1 MASTPQEFDALDGLV
16 ITGQLDTGG
25 LTASAN
31 VIVDTNVL
39 YVDTVNNRVGINKVP
54 TVAFDVNGNVNIDGG
69 TIDGLTQL
77 SVDSLTLNNQT
88 VESSGLLIL
97 KSGSTNAIDLDSGA
111 GAVRLEKGSTEYARF
126 SESATSLVI
135 AVGSSTT
142 TALTLQ
148 ADGDA
153 VFAANVAMS
162 DGKKIDFGSAMD
174 ITASATGATFSANTY
189 HNGHIVHSGDT
200 NTYMQFHAA
209 DQWRVV
215 TGGSQ
220 RLEVNNTQVTINNV
234 PLVVSGQDITGKVL
248 HATDYFEENVYDG
261 GSGTA
266 YTMNINNGS
275 VHKFQ
280 PTGNYSIDFS
290 NFPTSGAATFTLII
304 NNNGTGREPTW
315 PASGEGDK
323 IYWSEGQEP
332 PHSTGVD
339 IYSFYVV
346 DGQIYGSLGIRNA
359 GFAN

>member
-1 MASTPQEFDALDGLV
+1 MATAQKFDTLDGLV
-16 ITGQLDTGG
+16 VTGTLETGG
-25 LTASAN
+25 LSSSGNLT
-31 VIVDTNVL
+31 VDTNVL

-54 TVAFDVNGNVNIDGG
+54 TVAFDVSGNVNIDGG

-77 SVDSLTLNNQT
+77 SVDNLTLNNQT
-88 VESSGLLIL
+88 VESSTLLIL
-97 KSGSTNAIDLDSGA
+97 KAGAANAIDLDSGA
-111 GAVRLEKGSTEYARF
+111 GTVRLEKGSTEYARF

-135 AVGSSTT
+135 AAGSSTT

-148 ADGDA
+148 SDGDA

-162 DGKKIDFGSAMD
+162 NGKKIDFGSVMD
-174 ITASATGATFSANTY
+174 ITASASGATFSANTY
-189 HNGHIVHSGDT
+189 HDGSIVHNGDT
-200 NTYMQFHAA
+200 NTYLQFHAA

-215 TGGSQ
+215 TGGSEK
-220 RLEVNNTQVTINNV
+220 LEVSNSQVKITNV
-234 PLVVSGQDITGKVL
+234 PLLVNGQDITGKVL
-248 HATDYFEENVYDG
+248 HATDYFAETVYDG

-280 PTGNYSIDFS
+280 PTGNYSIDFA

-315 PASGEGDK
+315 PGSGEGDK
-323 IYWSEGQEP
+323 IYWAESVEP
-332 PHSTGVD
+332 PHSSGVD

-346 DGQIYGSLGIRNA
+346 DGQIYGALGLRNA

>member
-88 VESSGLLIL
+88 VESSTLLIL
-97 KSGSTNAIDLDSGA
+97 KSGAANAIDLDSGA

-126 SESATSLVI
+126 SELSTSLVI

-148 ADGDA
+148 SDGDA
-153 VFAANVAMS
+153 FFAANVALS
-162 DGKKIDFGSAMD
+162 DGQMLQLGSAQN
-174 ITASATGATFSANTY
+174 ITMSSLGITFSANTY
-189 HNGHIVHSGDT
+189 HAGHIVANGDT
-200 NTYMQFHAA
+200 NTYLQFHAA

-215 TGGSQ
+215 TGGTEK
-220 RLEVNNTQVTINNV
+220 LEVNNSAVTINNV
-234 PLVVSGQDITGKVL
+234 PLVVSNQDITGKVL
-248 HATDYFEENVYDG
+248 HATDYFEETVYDG

-275 VHKFQ
+275 VHKYQ
-280 PTGNYSIDFS
+280 PTSDYSIDFA
-290 NFPTSGAATFTLII
+290 NFPATGASTFTLII

-315 PASGEGDK
+315 PGSGEGDK